1 MPIAR
6 RAYSEADKLRREELI
21 VVAAQELLAAKGY
34 FGFSMNDVVA
44 ATGLAKGTL
53 YLYFTTKEE
62 LCLTVYER
70 EALAWLGE
78 LAPVLA
84 ELPTPAAPEQI
95 ARVLASSAAQRPLLA
110 RLTALAPLH
119 FEANVSSE
127 RARKHKLL
135 LLRALRPAGRLIEQ
149 RAGLRP
155 DDGRVLLVRM
165 QVIMAGRAQQRG
177 IGGAGGRAHHLV
189 IWEAL
194 HEVPARFALGDG
206 KGRVVLQFQAQ
217 GARVEFLDGDAHEQ
231 RDEGRGPGAR
241 AAIDAEHALLAR
253 AQIDGQLI
261 GVEPRRNQP
270 LELRAQGVLALLVAR
285 QHDEVLQPAQDV
297 LVGGV
302 YDHNFVHHTASPWDL
317 FPGGIAFGRVSRTFV
332 LSSPQD
338 TPTRAIAQGEF
349 YASYRAPQE
358 EKGGRFGKSPGELRG
373 NMPDLDWA
381 EYDSP
386 ALNDHASLAL
396 TFAGDRVTVEMSET
410 AHEPAVQ
417 FEGEAQKNLASRRD
431 AKTRRRDA
439 EKSRRERQGFFAFP
453 PRFCASA

>member
-165 QVIMAGRAQQRG
+165 QVIMAGLEG
-177 IGGAGGRAHHLV
+177 ISRPPPVMREVYNREPELV
-189 IWEAL
+189 PVSFAAELYAL
-194 HEVPARFALGDG
+194 T
-206 KGRVVLQFQAQ
+206 
-217 GARVEFLDGDAHEQ
+217 
-231 RDEGRGPGAR
+231 
-241 AAIDAEHALLAR
+241 LA
-253 AQIDGQLI
+253 
-261 GVEPRRNQP
+261 V
-270 LELRAQGVLALLVAR
+270 LRAM
-285 QHDEVLQPAQDV
+285 
-297 LVGGV
+297 VGGV
-302 YDHNFVHHTASPWDL
+302 
-317 FPGGIAFGRVSRTFV
+317 
-332 LSSPQD
+332 
-338 TPTRAIAQGEF
+338 
-349 YASYRAPQE
+349 
-358 EKGGRFGKSPGELRG
+358 
-373 NMPDLDWA
+373 
-381 EYDSP
+381 
-386 ALNDHASLAL
+386 
-396 TFAGDRVTVEMSET
+396 
-410 AHEPAVQ
+410 
-417 FEGEAQKNLASRRD
+417 
-431 AKTRRRDA
+431 
-439 EKSRRERQGFFAFP
+439 
-453 PRFCASA
+453 